1 MAQDFI
7 EKGDVATGKSSEF
20 KLPPDRKE
28 LDWITSAE
36 KDFYQIYQPVDF
48 NSPFPWAQGPRRMG
62 SDKNADV
69 VWVANSFGGNY
80 ARIDTRTSEVKLIDL
95 PRPDV
100 QQPYH
105 VAVDNS
111 HAAWTNLWS
120 TDQVAKYDPAT
131 AKWTLYDLPTRG
143 TETRYIS
150 ILEKE
155 GQPMQVVIPYSRLR
169 KIAVMSPRS
178 EAEIARLK
186 AAAK

>member
-1 MAQDFI
+1 M
-7 EKGDVATGKSSEF
+7 
-20 KLPPDRKE
+20 
-28 LDWITSAE
+28 
-36 KDFYQIYQPVDF
+36 
-48 NSPFPWAQGPRRMG
+48 
-62 SDKNADV
+62 
-69 VWVANSFGGNY
+69 
-80 ARIDTRTSEVKLIDL
+80 
-95 PRPDV
+95 

-120 TDQVAKYDPAT
+120 TDQVAKYDPSAG
-131 AKWTLYDLPTRG
+131 KWTLYDLPTRG

-155 GQPMQVVIPYSRLR
+155 GQPMQVAIPYSRLR

-178 EAEIARLK
+178 EAEIAALK